1 MTNQENQNNITVSSD
16 AEMLDV
22 LDVTDIYY
30 GILVRVKYEG
40 EIFLGKVLSVV
51 NNQTQVW
58 CLKHPL
64 GILEPQEFELEDSVF
79 HETVYAN
86 IVNPVM
92 VKNGRKWMWKYWDKT
107 FTFVL

>member
-22 LDVTDIYY
+22 LDVTDIHY

-51 NNQTQVW
+51 NNQTQVR
-58 CLKHPL
+58 CLKHL
-64 GILEPQEFELEDSVF
+64 FGILEPQEFEREEDAVF
-79 HETVYAN
+79 YETVYATC
-86 IVNPVM
+86 VNPVM
-92 VKNGRKWMWKYWDKT
+92 VKNGRKWMWRY
-107 FTFVL
+107 